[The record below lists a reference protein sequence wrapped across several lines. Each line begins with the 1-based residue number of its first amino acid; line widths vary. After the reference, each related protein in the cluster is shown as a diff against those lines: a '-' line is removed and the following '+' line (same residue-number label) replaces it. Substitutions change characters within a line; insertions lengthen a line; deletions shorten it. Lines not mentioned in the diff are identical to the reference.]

1 MYLAR
6 NWLLAVLSMLQ
17 LQPPANHLP
26 RCYILRY
33 SRNINYSGP
42 KNRPVALSSYEP
54 QRYKKILK
62 SGDLAKV
69 YFGTGAW
76 WSYNLRKALRGYI
89 TAATA

>member
-6 NWLLAVLSMLQ
+6 NWLLAVLSILQ

-26 RCYILRY
+26 RRYILRY

-42 KNRPVALSSYEP
+42 KNRSV
-54 QRYKKILK
+54 LK

-76 WSYNLRKALRGYI
+76 WSYNLRKALRVI
-89 TAATA
+89 SVTQPLLED